1 MKKNYFKM
9 FIFVLMISFISTM
22 NVHAYSEQD
31 DLAICLNNVKYFK
44 NYNSMVYTGYMK
56 KTDYTHNKLN
66 LDKVW
71 TAITDPCTNCKIIIK
86 PFNQNG
92 DYYEGLVTS
101 MGHTVEWHNQDG
113 FSQPGIFRL
122 GFARSDWTIGNLATK
137 VSFTWYIN
145 NVR

>member
-1 MKKNYFKM
+1 MKKNWFKM

-22 NVHAYSEQD
+22 NVLAYEEQK
-31 DLAICLNNVKYFK
+31 DLAICLKDVKYFR
-44 NYNSMVYTGYMK
+44 NYDSLVYTNYMK
-56 KTDYTHNKLN
+56 KTDYTHNKLD

-71 TAITDPCTNCKIIIK
+71 TALTNPCTNCKIIIK

-92 DYYEGLVTS
+92 DFYEGLITS

-122 GFARSDWTIGNLATK
+122 GFGRNDWTVGNLGTK
-137 VSFTWYIN
+137 VSFTWHIN
-145 NVR
+145 DVK